1 MLHTICAKKILK
13 NSIEIFLVPFDANNT
28 IKILLNLFAIR
39 KYHGEW
45 TLAYEQKIN
54 CKWTDQMDRY
64 GRNSL
69 KHFLSSH
76 KKDVVKVTCQL
87 NSACYIGTQHAES
100 LYMHTFYVRTCETS
114 QYMHV
119 LVFTTMIICAQFKKT
134 CKMVYNIYCLCMIK
148 FVGNGKILFE
158 RVYIL

>member
-1 MLHTICAKKILK
+1 M
-13 NSIEIFLVPFDANNT
+13 
-28 IKILLNLFAIR
+28 LNLFFIR
-39 KYHGEW
+39 KYYGEW

-100 LYMHTFYVRTCETS
+100 LYMHTFYVRTCETL

-148 FVGNGKILFE
+148 FVGNGKLQNPLWTRIHTVSVLTA
-158 RVYIL
+158 I